1 MKNFLLLAAVFSCHV
16 AAAKVEAA
24 PQHAL
29 NSVNEP
35 RYIVVMYSK
44 SEAEAVQR
52 EIGQL
57 PKRHLTPPGSTQVW
71 AAFDSKSPNAERFS
85 KLSVNAFI
93 VTKGRFAHVLK
104 DCKENPTTDYDTK
117 PFCAPQFLELAE
129 VIND

>member
-16 AAAKVEAA
+16 AVAKVEAA
-24 PQHAL
+24 QHAPEFKPET
-29 NSVNEP
+29 N
-35 RYIVVMYSK
+35 YIVVMYSK

-52 EIGQL
+52 EVGYL

-85 KLSVNAFI
+85 KLSVNAY
-93 VTKGRFAHVLK
+93 VVSRSRFAYVLK
-104 DCKENPTTDYDTK
+104 DCTENPTTDYEAK

>member
-1 MKNFLLLAAVFSCHV
+1 MKNFLLLVTLFSCHV
-16 AAAKVEAA
+16 LAAKCEAA
-24 PQHAL
+24 QHVPD
-29 NSVNEP
+29 SVSEP

-52 EIGQL
+52 EVGQL

-85 KLSVNAFI
+85 KLSVNAY
-93 VTKGRFAHVLK
+93 VVARSRFVQILK
-104 DCKENPTTDYDTK
+104 DCKANPTTDYDAK